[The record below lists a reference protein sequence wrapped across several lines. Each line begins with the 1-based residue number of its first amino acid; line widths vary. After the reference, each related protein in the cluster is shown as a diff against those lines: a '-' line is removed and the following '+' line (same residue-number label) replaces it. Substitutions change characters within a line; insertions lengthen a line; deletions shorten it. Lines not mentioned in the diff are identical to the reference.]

1 MKKFNKKNPFKI
13 PKAYFEGF
21 NDRLMNHISKEKS
34 SIPKKDGFGVPEN
47 YFDTLHSSV
56 IDEINHDKTKV
67 IPLRSYKKY
76 YYAAA
81 SIAAIVVL
89 FYGLNRNAV
98 DALSFDSLAESDLE
112 NYFENNTHDLSD
124 SEIAEVI
131 PLDELEITDILTN
144 RFNEENVVDYIDD
157 NIDDFYELNFEDYE

>member
-1 MKKFNKKNPFKI
+1 MKKSHKNKFKTPEGYFDNFNERIIDKIIKEESII
-13 PKAYFEGF
+13 PK
-21 NDRLMNHISKEKS
+21 H
-34 SIPKKDGFGVPEN
+34 DGFEVPEN
-47 YFDTLHSSV
+47 YFDTLHSRV
-56 IDEINHDKTKV
+56 IDKIDSDTTKV
-67 IPLRSYKKY
+67 IPLNSYKKY

-89 FYGLNRNAV
+89 FYSLNRNAV